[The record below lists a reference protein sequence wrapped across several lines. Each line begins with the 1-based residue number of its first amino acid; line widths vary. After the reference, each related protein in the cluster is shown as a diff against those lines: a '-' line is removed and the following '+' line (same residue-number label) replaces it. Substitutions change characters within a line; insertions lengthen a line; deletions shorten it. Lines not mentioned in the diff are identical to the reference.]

1 MSVIIKNF
9 IVHQLKLEEESLTV
23 KTRQDIFD
31 VNADIEMFV
40 QQLNQVYNNKPVKGI
55 GAFNEEE
62 KEDSFDQALD
72 AFLGGEFS
80 FQHFSVETCKKLL
93 ASVTELGSVETG
105 FVIVSQ
111 FQFLAT
117 EYLMIAVLDTK
128 EHVEINQNLELS
140 VATHLDLSKMQLAA
154 RIDLTMLQTNKEQNR
169 YVSFIKGRAGRK
181 ISDFFLDFLHCDEQV
196 DIKQQNKQLIE
207 SVEEYLESERLE
219 PEEKQ
224 VSREKL
230 VDYYKEQI
238 DTGEEIKVSDV
249 AEKLATHDQK
259 QDFSAFN
266 QSMEQPLEDEFQA
279 DKAAIKS
286 LSKFSGAGGGVS
298 ISFDRK
304 MLGDRVVYQEDS
316 DTLIIKGIPPNLKDQ
331 LSRWQD

>member
-23 KTRQDIFD
+23 KTRPDIFD

-62 KEDSFDQALD
+62 KEDSFDKALD
-72 AFLGGEFS
+72 AFLGGEYS

-93 ASVTELGSVETG
+93 ASVTELGAVETG
-105 FVIVSQ
+105 FVIISQ

-224 VSREKL
+224 ASREKL

-304 MLGDRVVYQEDS
+304 MLGDRIVYQEDS